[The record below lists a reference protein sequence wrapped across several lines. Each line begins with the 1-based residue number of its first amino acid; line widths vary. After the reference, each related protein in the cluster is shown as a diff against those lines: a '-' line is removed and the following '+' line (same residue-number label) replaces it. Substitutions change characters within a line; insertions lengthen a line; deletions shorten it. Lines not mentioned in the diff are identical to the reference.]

1 MGKSIDKN
9 NALQII
15 GNNIKT
21 IRLLRNMTQEQMAE
35 KLDRSVNFVSL
46 IELGKSGM
54 SVQTI
59 IDICNILE
67 VNTDSLFKG
76 LLDYKMKDKD
86 KYIIENVISLSNED
100 KEVVTNLIEYIINK
114 SSK

>member
-1 MGKSIDKN
+1 
-9 NALQII
+9 
-15 GNNIKT
+15 
-21 IRLLRNMTQEQMAE
+21 MAE

-100 KEVVTNLIEYIINK
+100 KDVVTNLIEYIINK

>member
-76 LLDYKMKDKD
+76 LLDYKLKDQD
-86 KYIIENVISLSNED
+86 KYIIENIISLSNED
-100 KEVVTNLIEYIINK
+100 KEIVTNLIEYIINK